1 MIKTKTRIFNIS
13 SKNTSLNDSFKSKL
27 GISLPDLSFHEKI
40 ENIYFSV
47 QHAEIPN
54 SFYVVNYTNSVI
66 VINSVSYQIPVGNY
80 NAINLITALNLLIPS
95 YTITYNSITNRY
107 TFSNSTTFTI
117 NASSTCR
124 GIIGLGKTNQT
135 AILSGSVYILT
146 LPFSVN
152 FVPLPRLNFKSNFF
166 RFNNFNSN
174 DFSNDLFLSI
184 QNNTNPNSMIQ
195 YINQSQIKF
204 RVDDKNIT
212 TFVISITDDD
222 GNYINFNNQ
231 DTYLTLQIDIEYIEV
246 INNNLTLSGIIGG
259 AKPPPYPPIY

>member
-13 SKNTSLNDSFKSKL
+13 SKNTSLNNSFKSKL

-54 SFYVVNYTNSVI
+54 SFYVVNYTNNVI

-80 NAINLITALNLLIPS
+80 NANNLITALLLLIPS

-107 TFSNSTTFTI
+107 TFTKTSSFTI
-117 NASSTCR
+117 NASSSCKN
-124 GIIGLGKTNQT
+124 IIGLGNTNET
-135 AILSGSVYILT
+135 AILNLGVYSLT
-146 LPFSVN
+146 LPYSVN
-152 FVPLPRLNFKSNFF
+152 FVPLPRISFKSNFF
-166 RFNNFNSN
+166 NFNNFNGV

-184 QNNTNPNSMIQ
+184 QNNTNPNSMIH
-195 YINQSQIKF
+195 YVNQTGIKF
-204 RVDDKNIT
+204 RVQDKNIT

-222 GNYINFNNQ
+222 GNFINFNNQ
-231 DTYLTLQIDIEYIEV
+231 DTRISLQIDVEYIDV
-246 INNNLTLSGIIGG
+246 INNSLTFNDLV
-259 AKPPPYPPIY
+259 K

>member
-54 SFYVVNYTNSVI
+54 SFYVVNYTNNVI

-80 NAINLITALNLLIPS
+80 NANNLITALLLLIPT

-107 TFSNSTTFTI
+107 TFTNTSSFTI
-117 NASSTCR
+117 NASSSCR
-124 GIIGLGKTNQT
+124 SIIGLGNTNET
-135 AILSGSVYILT
+135 AILNLGVYSLT
-146 LPFSVN
+146 LPYSVN
-152 FVPLPRLNFKSNFF
+152 FVPLPRISFKSNFF
-166 RFNNFNSN
+166 NFNNFNGV

-184 QNNTNPNSMIQ
+184 QNNTNPNSMIH
-195 YINQSQIKF
+195 YVNQTGIKF
-204 RVDDKNIT
+204 RVQDKNIT

-222 GNYINFNNQ
+222 GNFINFNNQ
-231 DTYLTLQIDIEYIEV
+231 DTRISLQIDVEYIDV
-246 INNNLTLSGIIGG
+246 INNSLTFNDLV
-259 AKPPPYPPIY
+259 K

>member
-27 GISLPDLSFHEKI
+27 SISLPDLSFHEKI

-66 VINSVSYQIPVGNY
+66 NINSVSYQIPVGNY
-80 NAINLITALNLLIPS
+80 NANNLITSLLLLIPTF
-95 YTITYNSITNRY
+95 TITYNSITNRY

-117 NASSTCR
+117 NSSSTCR
-124 GIIGLGKTNQT
+124 SIIGLGNTNQT
-135 AILSGSVYILT
+135 AILSGSVYSLT
-146 LPFSVN
+146 LPFPVN
-152 FVPLPRLNFKSNFF
+152 FVPLPRIIFKSNFF
-166 RFNNFNSN
+166 NFNNFNGI
-174 DFSNDLFLSI
+174 DYSNDLFLSI
-184 QNNTNPNSMIQ
+184 QNNTNPNSMIY
-195 YINQSQIKF
+195 YINQTSIKF
-204 RVDDKNIT
+204 RVQDKNIT

-231 DTYLTLQIDIEYIEV
+231 DTRISLQIDVEYIDL
-246 INNNLTLSGIIGG
+246 INNNLTLSEIIGG
-259 AKPPPYPPIY
+259 IK

>member
-27 GISLPDLSFHEKI
+27 SISLPDLSFHEKV

-54 SFYVVNYTNSVI
+54 SFYVVNYTNSII

-80 NAINLITALNLLIPS
+80 NANNLISALIVLLPT
-95 YTITYNSITNRY
+95 YTITYSGITNRY
-107 TFSNSTTFTI
+107 TFNNSSSFTI
-117 NASSTCR
+117 NSSSTIR
-124 GIIGLGKTNQT
+124 NVIGLGNSNQT
-135 AILSGSVYILT
+135 SILNGSVYSLT

-152 FVPLPRLNFKSNFF
+152 FIPIPRINFKSNFF

-184 QNNTNPNSMIQ
+184 QNNTNTNSMIQ
-195 YINQSQIKF
+195 YINQTQIKF

-212 TFVISITDDD
+212 TFTISITDDD

-231 DTYLTLQIDIEYIEV
+231 DTYITLQIDIEYIEV
-246 INNNLTLSGIIGG
+246 INNSLTFSDLI
-259 AKPPPYPPIY
+259 KQ

>member
-1 MIKTKTRIFNIS
+1 MNQLQTRIKTRIFNIS
-13 SKNTSLNDSFKSKL
+13 AKNTSLNGSFKSKL
-27 GISLPDLSFHEKI
+27 SISLPDLSFHEKI

-54 SFYVVNYTNSVI
+54 SFYVVNYTNNTI
-66 VINSVSYQIPVGNY
+66 VINYITYIIPVGNY
-80 NAINLITALNLLIPS
+80 NANNLITALNLLIPT
-95 YTITYNSITNRY
+95 YTITYSSITNRY
-107 TFSNSTTFTI
+107 TFTNVFSFTI
-117 NASSTCR
+117 NASSTSR
-124 GIIGLGKTNQT
+124 NIIGLGDTNQT
-135 AILSGSVYILT
+135 SVFTSSYTLT

-195 YINQSQIKF
+195 YLNQTQIKF

-212 TFVISITDDD
+212 TFIISITDDE

-231 DTYLTLQIDIEYIEV
+231 DTYLTLQIDIEYIDLV
-246 INNNLTLSGIIGG
+246 NNSLTFRDLI
-259 AKPPPYPPIY
+259 K

>member
-1 MIKTKTRIFNIS
+1 MALKTKTRIFNIS
-13 SKNTSLNDSFKSKL
+13 AKNTSLNDSFKSKL

-54 SFYVVNYTNSVI
+54 SFYVINYTNNTI
-66 VINSVSYQIPVGNY
+66 VINSVSYIIPVGNY
-80 NAINLITALNLLIPS
+80 NANNLITALLLLIPT
-95 YTITYNSITNRY
+95 YTITYNSIINRY
-107 TFSNSTTFTI
+107 TITNATTFTI
-117 NASSTCR
+117 NSTSTCR
-124 GIIGLGKTNQT
+124 NIIGLGNSNQS
-135 AILSGSVYILT
+135 AILDGSVYTLT

-184 QNNTNPNSMIQ
+184 QNNTNPNSMIH
-195 YINQSQIKF
+195 YINDTAIKF

-212 TFVISITDDD
+212 TFIISITDDD

-231 DTYLTLQIDIEYIEV
+231 DTYLTLQIDIEYIDL
-246 INNNLTLSGIIGG
+246 INNNLTFSSLIN
-259 AKPPPYPPIY
+259 K